1 MNFIKVSSQWEA
13 PVSSDSNES
22 RDEVVTK
29 PAGNSEFRPAGS
41 SGQTNICSYF
51 PRENTHRA
59 VCTLHVVNPTRGW
72 VSRTLLLPGAHETRN
87 AANVYRLARQR
98 RVYATPNTGNHSGQP
113 VWGTFVETTY
123 SYLLSSS
130 LAVPPLL
137 SVFLSSGCAWIRV
150 CSVTTEDWNKRE
162 LLFLEFAP
170 SSILEFTSFCPF
182 DFGVTDIRGHL
193 RRLFPCFPSVW
204 NRRTI
209 CCAWNISLSDTKV
222 SLRWYHSSL
231 PVICCN
237 FYSRI
242 NLDDYVSI

>member
-1 MNFIKVSSQWEA
+1 MRGTCLFRQQR
-13 PVSSDSNES
+13 ES
-22 RDEVVTK
+22 RRNRNETCGK
-29 PAGNSEFRPAGS
+29 
-41 SGQTNICSYF
+41 
-51 PRENTHRA
+51 
-59 VCTLHVVNPTRGW
+59 LW
-72 VSRTLLLPGAHETRN
+72 VSTGRFERPNEHLQLLSARKHSPCSMYPSCGESYARMSLEDSLLPGAHETRN
-87 AANVYRLARQR
+87 APNVYRLARQR

-130 LAVPPLL
+130 LAAPPLL

-182 DFGVTDIRGHL
+182 DFGVTNIRGHL